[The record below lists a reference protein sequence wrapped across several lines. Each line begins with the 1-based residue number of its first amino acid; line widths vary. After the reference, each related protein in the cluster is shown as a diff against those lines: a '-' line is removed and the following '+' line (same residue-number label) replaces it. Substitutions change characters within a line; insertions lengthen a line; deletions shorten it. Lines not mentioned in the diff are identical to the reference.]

1 MTQKKLLPPLTPV
14 RYQPNFFTIDVASIG
29 IKDVRQQLEHPI
41 FSLSKVPDTRPRY
54 YDDGRGNKFEVGPH
68 YTGLPTIWDKD
79 LLIFAISQI
88 MERANRDEDISPRI
102 RFHTADVIEFCQR
115 TKGGKEYARLDRALS
130 RLAGA
135 TLKTTIRTDGTETT
149 EGFHIIDRFTIKR
162 QYDRPD
168 GRLIY
173 CEFTLSDW
181 LYRAVKAREVLTL
194 HPDYFRL
201 RQALAR
207 RIYEIARKHCGK
219 QSRWHISLTR
229 LQQKSGSKSPIKLFR
244 QKIRQLAA
252 TGDLLDYD
260 MSLESGD
267 LVVFRRRQGSLVAA
281 MDPNTDR
288 LDLSQAAIQKAH
300 EIVGEGIGIVDEAEK
315 EWRAWLKK
323 KGLRPTNPDA
333 MFLSFARTWADTRK
347 PPPAPDEDKSELP
360 LRARLAPGWWA
371 ELPEDARAR
380 WREKVGTRVELENG
394 TGWYRTEED
403 IARDAFDRQYRDL
416 GDTRDFGNWKP
427 PRVMADDII
436 ERTAHIDN
444 CPEPKV
450 IFKAWREAL
459 RRDRRDGGILEN
471 NTDPL
476 HNFET
481 YVSCLLSDPSDAP
494 RSHKWAWTILN
505 EVSARSDQAVSAA
518 AAPPKKQP
526 TPSPATPHP
535 AELIEEVLDYWVRL
549 DEDEKRL
556 ARQRHPYLPEEL
568 LIRVVHAESIKEQQ
582 AS

>member
-1 MTQKKLLPPLTPV
+1 MTQKKPLPPLTPV

-29 IKDVRQQLEHPI
+29 IKDTNQQLEHPI
-41 FSLSKVPDTRPRY
+41 FSLSKTPDLKPRK

-79 LLIFAISQI
+79 LLIFGISQI
-88 MERANRDEDISPRI
+88 MERANRGEEISPRI

-115 TKGGKEYARLDRALS
+115 TKGGKEYARLDRALT

-162 QYDRPD
+162 QYDEPD

-173 CEFTLSDW
+173 CEFMLSDW

-219 QSRWHISLTR
+219 QARWHISLTR
-229 LQQKSGSKSPIKLFR
+229 LHQKSGSKSPIKLFR
-244 QKIRQLAA
+244 QKIRKIIAN
-252 TGDLLDYD
+252 GDLLDYD

-267 LVVFRRRQGSLVAA
+267 LIVFRRRKGSLVAA

-288 LDLSQAAIQKAH
+288 LDLSHAAIQKAH
-300 EIVGEGIGIVDEAEK
+300 EIVGEGIGIVDEAEE

-333 MFLSFARTWADTRK
+333 MFLSFARTWAETRK
-347 PPPAPDEDKSELP
+347 PPPDPDEDKPDLP
-360 LRARLAPGWWA
+360 LRARLAPAWWA
-371 ELPEDARAR
+371 EHSEPMRAY
-380 WREKVGTRVELENG
+380 WREKVGNRVELEDG
-394 TGWYRTEED
+394 TGWYLPEDD
-403 IARDAFDRQYRDL
+403 IAREAFDREYRDL
-416 GDTRDFGNWKP
+416 GDTRDFGDWKP

-450 IFKAWREAL
+450 ILKAWKEAL
-459 RRDRRDGGILEN
+459 RRARRDGDFIVN
-471 NTDPL
+471 ITDPL
-476 HNFET
+476 MNFDI
-481 YVSCLLSDPSDAP
+481 YVKDLINPDAY
-494 RSHKWAWTILN
+494 SHKKAWAILN
-505 EVSARSDQAVSAA
+505 EVHAQADPAA
-518 AAPPKKQP
+518 AQPAPPKKKP
-526 TPSPATPHP
+526 TPSPAPTHP
-535 AELIEEVLDYWVRL
+535 AELIEEALGYWARA
-549 DEDEKRL
+549 DENKKRL
-556 ARQRHPYLPEEL
+556 FRERHPYLPKDL
-568 LIRVVHAESIKEQQ
+568 LIRVVYAESIKEQQ